1 MLAMLSRPRLALLLA
16 VVVTAAGPVI
26 AATGASA
33 ASAAD
38 HGGFLRPGNLLVSG
52 SVYQN
57 DPGLLT
63 PGVTVLPPGCTSGCV
78 TATHDGS
85 YPGVF
90 NNVLADPSFGVT
102 SPVFLKQLT
111 PPGRLVSTLRVPDG
125 TQPGGG
131 LVTSFS
137 SKSELA
143 LNPSTN
149 DRYLTFM
156 GYVARPDTIDVSN
169 SNTPGVVDPTNPV
182 PSAYYRAVATLDAQG
197 RLSYTETNA
206 YSQVN
211 RDGTVTIWGVT
222 STVSGGGDQGAD
234 PNKVVAITD
243 HLGARTLAAESFRT
257 FESARSGEVLRG
269 VSFTP
274 GTLEGG
280 H

>member
-1 MLAMLSRPRLALLLA
+1 MLTMLAKLSRPKLSLLLA

-78 TATHDGS
+78 TATNDGS
-85 YPGVF
+85 FPGVF
-90 NNVLADPSFGVT
+90 NNVLAAPSFGVT
-102 SPVFLKQLT
+102 SPVFLNQLT
-111 PPGRLVSTLRVPDG
+111 PSGRLVGTLRVPDG
-125 TQPGGG
+125 TGPGGG

-143 LNPSTN
+143 LNLSTD
-149 DRYLTFM
+149 DRDLTFM
-156 GYVARPDTIDVSN
+156 GYVAKP
-169 SNTPGVVDPTNPV
+169 
-182 PSAYYRAVATLDAQG
+182 
-197 RLSYTETNA
+197 
-206 YSQVN
+206 
-211 RDGTVTIWGVT
+211 GTVTIWGVT

-243 HLGARTLAAESFRT
+243 NPGAQTRPAESFAT

-280 H
+280 R